1 MLKISLNEKKNQVAP
16 VTSFTYLIRN
26 AITLKQKGK
35 RVVII
40 RYAIPSKNKMHNIF
54 DETQFPFT
62 LVFITLFM
70 TI

>member
-1 MLKISLNEKKNQVAP
+1 MLKISLNEKKKQVAP

-26 AITLKQKGK
+26 AIILKQKGK

-54 DETQFPFT
+54 DET
-62 LVFITLFM
+62 
-70 TI
+70 